1 MNLDTN
7 ELDEYNKKYL
17 EKYLPS
23 DKLIEGLKRLEQ
35 GEPVQYIVGNV
46 DFYGLIFDV
55 DKRVL
60 IPRFETEELVDR
72 VIKRIKNKFDKQIKI
87 LDLGTGSGCIA
98 TTLKHELKHSLVTA
112 VDYSPSA
119 LDVARMNAKKN
130 NVDITF
136 IESDMFDKVTDTFD
150 IIISNP
156 PYISRDEKIM
166 DVVYN
171 NEPHSALFASD
182 NGLYFYDK
190 ILKECKKYLNDEY
203 LIAFEIGQDQG
214 KSIIDLA
221 NKYLQNID
229 IKLETDLNGLDRYI
243 FITNK

>member
-112 VDYSPSA
+112 VDYSSSA